1 MPMSFL
7 KLLWKKWLKI
17 AHVIG
22 NFQAQVILTVFYLVI
37 VAPFGL
43 ISRYFGDS
51 LEMKPRRMR
60 SNFVKWDHV
69 KDNLD
74 TARRQY

>member
-1 MPMSFL
+1 MPFL
-7 KLLWKKWLKI
+7 KFLWKKWLKI

-37 VAPFGL
+37 AAPFGL
-43 ISRYFGDS
+43 ASRYFADS
-51 LEMKPRRMR
+51 LDMKPRRTR

-69 KDNLD
+69 KESLD
-74 TARRQY
+74 TARKQF